1 MIPDGSGSSIVMI
14 VPAFA
19 GMTILMII
27 PWDTEVAAVD
37 PAQALK
43 DFRPK
48 HEFFV
53 GIDSDG
59 CAFDTMGIKHREC
72 FCPWLIAYFGLQPV
86 AQAARECKDFADL
99 FSKTR
104 GSNRHK
110 TAKRIISELLP
121 SHPMTRARGFTVP
134 QCRHYFAWVD
144 DPNSTLS
151 NDGLQKAI
159 EETSDPQARKELE
172 LALAW
177 SERVNWAIEET
188 VKAMPPFP
196 YVRKSLEK
204 IQPSADVFVVS
215 ATPVEALRREWE
227 EHDIAKY
234 VQVIAGQEMGNKAQ
248 HLDYAT
254 AGKYR
259 QDHVLMIGDAPGDM
273 EAAKKNNALFYPINP
288 GDEVQS
294 WKRFG
299 DEAFDRFINGRYAGQ
314 YEEKV
319 IAEFDAC
326 LPELPPWEK

>member
-1 MIPDGSGSSIVMI
+1 M
-14 VPAFA
+14 A
-19 GMTILMII
+19 G
-27 PWDTEVAAVD
+27 VD
-37 PAQALK
+37 PAQALR

-59 CAFDTMGIKHREC
+59 CAFDTMGIKQREC

-99 FSKTR
+99 FSRTR
-104 GSNRHK
+104 GGNRHK
-110 TAKRIISELLP
+110 TTKRIIAELLP
-121 SHPMTRARGFTVP
+121 NHPMTRARDFTVP
-134 QCRHYFAWVD
+134 QYPHYFAWVD
-144 DPNSTLS
+144 APDSTLS

-159 EETSDPQARKELE
+159 EETSEPQAKRELE

-188 VKAMPPFP
+188 VKAMPPIP
-196 YVRKSLEK
+196 YVRESLEK
-204 IQPSADVFVVS
+204 IQPSADVIVVS

-234 VQVIAGQEMGNKAQ
+234 VQVIAGQEMGKKAQ
-248 HLDYAT
+248 HLEYAT
-254 AGKYR
+254 KGKY
-259 QDHVLMIGDAPGDM
+259 QKNHVLMIGDAPGDM
-273 EAAKKNNALFYPINP
+273 KAAKANDALFYPINP

-299 DEAFDRFINGRYAGQ
+299 DEAFDKFTSGRYAGE

-319 IAEFDAC
+319 IAEFDSY